1 MNGFKRETEDR
12 RKKVMTCRSYFSNPA
27 VGHLHCHALKMHFP
41 FATRKMGAQIFKAA
55 LDFKRSEPFRGDLHL
70 TSCPLEP
77 SPFSEKMRASQRAK

>member
-1 MNGFKRETEDR
+1 MALKEKQRTGENSDDLQELF
-12 RKKVMTCRSYFSNPA
+12 FNPA

-70 TSCPLEP
+70 TRCPLEP
-77 SPFSEKMRASQRAK
+77 SPFSEKMRASQNAE